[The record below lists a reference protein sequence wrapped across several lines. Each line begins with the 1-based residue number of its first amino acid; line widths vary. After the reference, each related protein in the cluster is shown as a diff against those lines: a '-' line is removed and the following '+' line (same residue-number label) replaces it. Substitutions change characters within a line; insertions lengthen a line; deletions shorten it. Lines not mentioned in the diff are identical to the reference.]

1 MRNTRLSQRVIWIQY
16 TLLLSSSLHSSHT
29 LTSSPVVDLI
39 SIFPAAQA
47 AQEVDEE
54 ALYFPLSQIW
64 QAEDSVPVSAFT
76 RAWSEREGWIGVGV
90 RVWEF

>member
-1 MRNTRLSQRVIWIQY
+1 MDPD
-16 TLLLSSSLHSSHT
+16 T

-64 QAEDSVPVSAFT
+64 QAEDLVPVSAFT
-76 RAWSEREGWIGVGV
+76 RACSEREDWIIWGGC
-90 RVWEF
+90 